1 MEDQDEK
8 ENKKKRHKQRVE
20 NQGELGLSTLEKE
33 SNISWDF
40 STFSSNIDISFHQLT
55 EQYDTGSIKS
65 LLYNTLSVSSVS
77 TLDIEKTKEPKIERV
92 EDSQEELPP

>member
-33 SNISWDF
+33 SNIS
-40 STFSSNIDISFHQLT
+40 
-55 EQYDTGSIKS
+55 
-65 LLYNTLSVSSVS
+65 
-77 TLDIEKTKEPKIERV
+77 
-92 EDSQEELPP
+92 